1 MKDKEIMYTQT
12 EVLKLGFT
20 KKLIETL
27 LPDPILKPNPYYK
40 SAAPVKLFSVDLVHE
55 VMASETFKNY
65 KEASKSRRQGAKKA
79 VATKKKKLE
88 QTVQEK
94 IKCIHVKRVEN
105 IEKLSMNEQLI
116 RVFERGDFDIGLSK
130 IDDETKARWAV
141 NYVRHKLTN
150 YDEELYSIKGKV
162 GIRSAYV
169 TYKKA
174 VLRKIAQVYPELQIA
189 CQKQIDRIDKDV
201 KNYQRIDITKL
212 F

>member
-1 MKDKEIMYTQT
+1 
-12 EVLKLGFT
+12 
-20 KKLIETL
+20 
-27 LPDPILKPNPYYK
+27 
-40 SAAPVKLFSVDLVHE
+40 
-55 VMASETFKNY
+55 
-65 KEASKSRRQGAKKA
+65 
-79 VATKKKKLE
+79 
-88 QTVQEK
+88 
-94 IKCIHVKRVEN
+94 
-105 IEKLSMNEQLI
+105 MNEQLM

-189 CQKQIDRIDKDV
+189 CQKQIDRIDKEV
-201 KNYQRIDITKL
+201 KDYQRLDITKL